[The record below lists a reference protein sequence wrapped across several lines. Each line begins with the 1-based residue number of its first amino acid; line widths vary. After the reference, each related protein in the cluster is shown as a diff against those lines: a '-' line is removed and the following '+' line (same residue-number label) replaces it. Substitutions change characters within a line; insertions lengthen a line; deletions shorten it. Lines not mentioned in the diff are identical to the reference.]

1 MLTVKLQCELQ
12 KKEAQFSEQVEC
24 AREMLTVKLQCELQ
38 KKRHNLVSK

>member
-1 MLTVKLQCELQ
+1 LQCELE

-38 KKRHNLVSK
+38 KKAAK